1 MRKLL
6 TLVPSLSVVSQNL
19 VDIDPKQ
26 KLKVSLKQLQGQA
39 ERINLLSAEL
49 ERSLWEFET
58 LATQINDDSRF
69 FRIQQRHV
77 ERFQICE
84 YDSVYLPT
92 IRQKSDGRFT
102 VTSRYMNLSQSQQKA
117 RSLIQRLRQWIVR
130 KPKGRPPETEVF

>member
-6 TLVPSLSVVSQNL
+6 TLVPRLSVVSQNL

-26 KLKVSLKQLQGQA
+26 KLKFSLKQLQGQA

-77 ERFQICE
+77 KRFQICE

-92 IRQKSDGRFT
+92 IRQESDGRFT
-102 VTSRYMNLSQSQQKA
+102 VTSRYMNLSQPQQKA
-117 RSLIQRLRQWIVR
+117 RSLIQRLRQWIVK
-130 KPKGRPPETEVF
+130 KPKGRQSETEVF